1 MAYPT
6 GTSFPPQFPQAPQP
20 SPFAAAPLGGFNRP
34 VGLPPAGGGFGLPPG
49 GFGQPQD
56 AFAQQAAAPQPGF
69 APPTAGPNGP
79 EGFGDKNASL
89 SGDGWTSKVF
99 SLQGLAAGTAILGS
113 AVLGHRYFAGK
124 WFPWSEAASSA
135 KEGIDKIV
143 PEVASKISAAF
154 KELTPEKHGEFIDQ
168 LTGAPE
174 AAHIA
179 KAENLIKSHLE
190 EIEKLSQSGLKE
202 LEETYTNFIN
212 AFKTPLHNAREGKAL
227 TASAATTAKEDF
239 KATHKAFNDK
249 VASQLKTV
257 APKEV
262 ELSTTGEQAATTTG
276 EQAAATTG
284 EQAAAT
290 TGEQA
295 ATTTGEQAAA
305 TTGEQAAATT
315 GEQAAATTGE
325 QAAATTGE
333 QAAATS
339 PTTIAK
345 VENLEAKTQ
354 GILNRLPETL
364 EGIRKSAYKAG
375 SLQGTKVASS
385 KLNSVFTK
393 LETQLKNFKLAEN
406 EQNALDNIKQAHKKL
421 IATKEQHLQDPV
433 KNPFDKESLDK
444 DITTAN
450 ESFKTEISSKLPKD
464 DIDQTRSPWNPL
476 NWLT

>member
-295 ATTTGEQAAA
+295 A
-305 TTGEQAAATT
+305 
-315 GEQAAATTGE
+315 
-325 QAAATTGE
+325 ATTGE